1 MVAVT
6 ESSFPFDTT
15 AMNEDMWAQMARYW
29 MPTGVMAIP
38 QDVVN
43 QLAVTTT
50 GGANRQ
56 VLIDSGS
63 AWIQGFFYLND
74 GSPQLA
80 LNPGVNTSQS
90 GSRADLIVLELKWGT
105 GAGITVKVMPGTAGA
120 TYPAGNGSLSGTP
133 MPPTLIQ
140 EYQQKWQI
148 PLACV
153 TIPYNAS
160 TLTSAN
166 IRDMRYFVNGG
177 TAKSATYV
185 IAADGASPLVRANA
199 DAVIPAGYTHAEDI
213 INAGLIAVSP
223 GGSYGGLGRGNGTVL
238 LSEGDFYTNGAINMP
253 GSTTLRGLGW
263 GTRIY
268 SAGGANPI
276 ILLDNAS
283 WCTVTEMFLDGG
295 GTPPSRGAF
304 PTIVSGS
311 NAITV
316 NDGILNT
323 FRNLYINDCKATGI
337 FINSVSSGDNSY
349 GHRIEGCYVGN
360 SCNAGI
366 VTTGSQGIITNNQ
379 IKYNRIGM
387 QLLGATGSIGASA
400 NIINNNTIGYNW
412 WDGMQLS
419 SSSEGSLTVYRNN
432 IENNHFNTNS
442 LDANNAHS
450 HIAMWGQL
458 TRGNFI
464 TGNNFWTENGYS
476 SYKPAYGI
484 YMDNLVNANIV
495 TNNEAWYAAYTTAN
509 NIKCTYAG
517 GSNINPNWIRF
528 NRSQYTAPNGSSYD
542 A

>member
-1 MVAVT
+1 MT
-6 ESSFPFDTT
+6 ETSFPFDTT

-90 GSRADLIVLELKWGT
+90 GTRADLLVLELKWGT
-105 GAGITVKVMPGTAGA
+105 GAEITAKVMPGTAGA
-120 TYPAGNGSLSGTP
+120 VYPAGNGSLSGTP
-133 MPPTLIQ
+133 IPPTPIQ

-148 PLACV
+148 PLACI

-177 TAKSATYV
+177 AAKSSTYV
-185 IAADGASPLVRANA
+185 IAADTASPLIRANA

-213 INAGLIAVSP
+213 INAGLVAISP
-223 GGSYGGLGRGNGTVL
+223 GGSYGGLTRGNGTVL
-238 LSEGDFYTNGAINMP
+238 LSEGDFYTNGAINLP
-253 GSTTLRGLGW
+253 GSTNLRGLGW

-268 SAGGANPI
+268 SAGGANPV
-276 ILLDNAS
+276 ILLNGVS
-283 WCTVTEMFLDGG
+283 WCGVTDMLIDGG
-295 GTPPSRGAF
+295 GTPPNRGAF
-304 PTIVSGS
+304 PAVVTGS
-311 NAITV
+311 NAITA
-316 NDGILNT
+316 NDGILHT
-323 FRNLYINDCKATGI
+323 FRNLYISNCKNDGI
-337 FINSVSSGDNSY
+337 FLNSVSGGIYSY
-349 GHRIEGCYVGN
+349 GHRIEGCYVSGA
-360 SCNAGI
+360 CNAGI
-366 VTTGSQGIITNNQ
+366 VTSSSQGIITNNQ
-379 IKYNRIGM
+379 IRYNKIGM
-387 QLLGATGSIGASA
+387 QLVGATGSIGASA
-400 NIINNNTIGYNW
+400 NTINNNQISYNW

-419 SSSEGSLTVYRNN
+419 SSAAGSLTVYRNN
-432 IENNHFNTNS
+432 IENNHFNSNS
-442 LDANNAHS
+442 IDADNAHS

-458 TRGNFI
+458 TQGNFI
-464 TGNNFWTENGYS
+464 TGNNFWTENGVN
-476 SYKPAYGI
+476 YKPGYGI
-484 YMDNLVNANIV
+484 YMDNLVNVNII
-495 TNNEAWYAAYTTAN
+495 TNNEAWYSARNTAN
-509 NIKCTYAG
+509 NIKCLYPG
-517 GSNINPNWIRF
+517 GSNMNPNRIRW
-528 NRSQYTAPNGSSYD
+528 NQSQCVAPNGSSYD

>member
-1 MVAVT
+1 MT

-63 AWIQGFFYLND
+63 AWIQGVFYLND
-74 GSPQLA
+74 GNPQLA

-133 MPPTLIQ
+133 QPPTLIQ

-166 IRDMRYFVNGG
+166 IRDMRNFVNGG
-177 TAKSATYV
+177 AAKSATYV
-185 IAADGASPLVRANA
+185 IAADTASPLIRANA

-223 GGSYGGLGRGNGTVL
+223 GGSYGGLARGNGTVL
-238 LSEGDFYTNGAINMP
+238 LSEGDFYTNGSINVP
-253 GSTTLRGLGW
+253 GSTNLKGLGW

-268 SAGGANPI
+268 SAGGANPV
-276 ILLDNAS
+276 ILLDQAS
-283 WCTVTEMFLDGG
+283 WVSVTDMFIHGG
-295 GTPPSRGAF
+295 GTAYSPGVGTPVTA
-304 PTIVSGS
+304 S
-311 NAITV
+311 NGITV
-316 NDGILNT
+316 NDGGLNT
-323 FRNLYINDCKATGI
+323 FRNLYIVDCKNDGI
-337 FINSVSSGDNSY
+337 YLNSVSGGIYSY
-349 GHRIEGCYVGN
+349 GHRIEGCYISG
-360 SCNAGI
+360 SWTAGI
-366 VTTGSQGIITNNQ
+366 VTTSSQGIITQNQLRYNNTG
-379 IKYNRIGM
+379 IA
-387 QLLGATGSIGASA
+387 LLGVSGSIGASA
-400 NIINNNTIGYNW
+400 NLINNNQIGYNYG
-412 WDGMQLS
+412 DGMELAS
-419 SSSEGSLTVYRNN
+419 SATGSLTAYRNN
-432 IENNHFNTNS
+432 IENNHFNSNS
-442 LDANNAHS
+442 LSGDSQHS

-458 TRGNFI
+458 TQGNFI
-464 TGNNFWTENGYS
+464 TGNNLWTDNGVN
-476 SYKPAYGI
+476 YKPIYGI
-484 YMDNLVNANIV
+484 YMDNLTNANIV
-495 TNNEAWYAAYTTAN
+495 TNNEAWFAARNTAN

-517 GSNINPNWIRF
+517 GSNMNPNRIRW
-528 NRSQYTAPNGSSYD
+528 NQSQCTAPNGSSYD